1 MLGKHSEERQL
12 IKELAQVIEH
22 KEKEQKD
29 LKAKALEKFKEIK
42 NLNECNN
49 YGNEK
54 VMKRK
59 ISEICSDIIS
69 ELSKDTKKE
78 L

>member
-1 MLGKHSEERQL
+1 MGKHSEERQL
-12 IKELAQVIEH
+12 IKELAQVIEQ

-29 LKAKALEKFKEIK
+29 LKVKTLEKFKEIK

>member
-1 MLGKHSEERQL
+1 MGKHSEERQL
-12 IKELAQVIEH
+12 IKELAQVIEQ

-29 LKAKALEKFKEIK
+29 LKVKTLEKFKEIK

-69 ELSKDTKKE
+69 ELSKNTKKE